1 MLFDSTVRRELARGF
16 GATLVVVLTIVLTMF
31 LIRTV
36 GQAASG
42 AIAPQDVV
50 LLLGYVALGHLPTM
64 MALSLFVAI
73 VVTLGRMY
81 RDSEMAIWFA
91 SGIGLSRFVR
101 PVLLISWPV
110 LAVIAAL
117 LLLVWPWGNRASLEM
132 RERYQQRSDLSRV
145 TPGVFQTSSD
155 GRRVFFIERDSG
167 GSNGNGN
174 GNGNVEASAGSARN
188 VFILSNDERGESV
201 TSAKSGRLETKAD
214 GRYLV
219 LERGQRNDVNVVNG
233 ERTLSSFESYSVL
246 ASERSARSADSRP
259 PRAERTIDLVR
270 KPTPRNQA
278 ELTWRF
284 GLLLG
289 AGNLLLLGIG
299 MAATN
304 PRRASNWNLLF
315 ALLAFVVYF
324 NLINLSTAWVAG
336 GKVDMGLALAL
347 IHGGAF
353 ALAVGLIWW
362 RDNGTNWSLRS
373 PAPLAKAS
381 P

>member
-16 GATLVVVLTIVLTMF
+16 GATLVVILTIVLTMF

-42 AIAPQDVV
+42 AVAPQDVV

-91 SGIGLSRFVR
+91 SGVGLSRFVR
-101 PVLLISWPV
+101 PVLRTGWPV
-110 LAVIAAL
+110 LAVIGL
-117 LLLVWPWGNRASLEM
+117 LLLIVWPWGNRSSLEL

-155 GRRVFFIERDSG
+155 GKRVFFIERESG
-167 GSNGNGN
+167 PGANG
-174 GNGNVEASAGSARN
+174 EASPGSARN
-188 VFILSNDERGESV
+188 VFILANNERGESV
-201 TSAKSGRLETKAD
+201 TSAKSGRLETQTD

-219 LERGQRNDVNVVNG
+219 LQRGQRNEVNTTTG

-246 ASERSARSADSRP
+246 ASERAARSAQARP
-259 PRAERTIDLVR
+259 PRAEATIRLIR
-270 KPTPRNQA
+270 NPTARNQA

-289 AGNLLLLGIG
+289 AGNLLLLGVG
-299 MAATN
+299 LAATN

-315 ALLAFVVYF
+315 ALLAFLVYY
-324 NLINLSTAWVAG
+324 NLINLSQAWVASG
-336 GKVDMGLALAL
+336 RLSMGTALVALHGTALA
-347 IHGGAF
+347 AAM
-353 ALAVGLIWW
+353 ALLWW
-362 RDNGTNWSLRS
+362 RDHAAVARWPQRGGPRKV
-373 PAPLAKAS
+373 PA
-381 P
+381 